1 MVQAKELE
9 SFVDTFDELED
20 PRIERGRLHPL
31 PEVLLVTLCGVIAG
45 CDGWRDIED
54 FAHQRLDFLRRFR
67 PFEHGVPSD
76 DTLRRVF
83 RALDPE
89 RFAELFSRWAGQWY
103 RHAGTPG
110 DAQDSGNEPVE
121 DAPRQIAIDGKTLR
135 GSAEG
140 GLGALHLVSAFATEA
155 RVVLGQRAVG
165 EKSNEIVAIP
175 ELLEA
180 LDVRGATVT
189 IDAMGCQRAIAERIC
204 AGGGDYVLALKDNQP
219 ALRADVELFF
229 DGPPAGTVL
238 DTDEAVDKGH
248 GRIEVRRATVCTGL
262 GWLRE
267 RHPGWS
273 SLGAIVRIEAERR
286 VGDATSVERR
296 YYVASE
302 ALTAARAQAAV
313 RSHWQIENAL
323 HWVLDMSFGEDASRV
338 RRGHAVA
345 NLAVVR
351 HAVLNAIR
359 AVKEPRQSVKR
370 MRKIA
375 GWSEE
380 ALERVLRQL
389 I

>member
-1 MVQAKELE
+1 MALAQELE
-9 SFVDTFDELED
+9 SFVDTFEELED

-31 PEVLLVTLCGVIAG
+31 PEVLLVTLCGVITG
-45 CDGWRDIED
+45 CDGWCDIEA
-54 FAHQRLDFLRRFR
+54 FAHQRLEFLRRFR

-103 RHAGTPG
+103 RHAG
-110 DAQDSGNEPVE
+110 AQARDSAQEG

-155 RVVLGQRAVG
+155 RVVLGQRAV
-165 EKSNEIVAIP
+165 EKKSNEIVAIP

-180 LDVRGATVT
+180 LDVTGATVT

-219 ALRADVELFF
+219 GLRADVELFF
-229 DGPPAGTVL
+229 DGPPAGTAF

-248 GRIEVRRATVCTGL
+248 GRIEVRRARVCTTL
-262 GWLRE
+262 DWLRE
-267 RHPGWS
+267 RHPDWT

-286 VGDATSVERR
+286 VGDASSVERR

-302 ALTAARAQAAV
+302 ALTAAKAQAAV

-359 AVKEPRQSVKR
+359 SVKEPRQSVKR

-380 ALERVLRQL
+380 TLERVLRQL